1 MPRFALKMNGVAVRE
16 LTADTWLAALGAFM
30 EAENALTAA
39 RRLRCELLDSGE
51 VIALDEVSGRTWRL
65 VPTLTPQESPVLRA
79 PVSPDEPAPAA
90 LVEGMGRVQH
100 AATAVIAWELA
111 LEIAGVLAP
120 SECGAAVQAT
130 PHQGSLFFVAAT
142 GPHGGKLKAARLP
155 HGTGFVGVCIEQC
168 LGFIVNDAFH
178 DPRHYRPVD
187 METGYRTRA
196 VLCAPVVAEGY
207 IFGCLE
213 LVNPVAGVYNG
224 DQLALV
230 ERLCAVLGQRLYRAG
245 IRGKRPAQAVATS
258 ERPRA

>member
-1 MPRFALKMNGVAVRE
+1 MPRFALKTNGVAVRE

-30 EAENALTAA
+30 EAEGALAAA

-65 VPTLTPQESPVLRA
+65 VPAVTRA
-79 PVSPDEPAPAA
+79 PTPIPQTSSGDEVSPPA

-111 LEIAGVLAP
+111 LEIAGLLAP

-130 PHQGSLFFVAAT
+130 PHQGLFFVAAT
-142 GPHGGKLKAARLP
+142 GPHGSKLRAARLP
-155 HGTGFVGVCIEQC
+155 PGTGFVGVCVEQC
-168 LGFIVNDAFH
+168 AGFVVNNVSD
-178 DPRHYRPVD
+178 DQRHYKPVD
-187 METGYRTRA
+187 QETGYRTRA

-213 LVNPVAGVYNG
+213 LVNPTAGHYTG
-224 DQLALV
+224 DQLILV
-230 ERLCAVLGQRLYRAG
+230 ERLCAALGQRLYRAG
-245 IRGKRPAQAVATS
+245 IRGKRPAVAVGSS